1 MNLVWHNVGLTLYIK
16 HLFMKASTSTTVILK
31 SIDLELK
38 KLLQQDLAA
47 FKAKQQKANNQTAS
61 VKRAA

>member
-1 MNLVWHNVGLTLYIK
+1 
-16 HLFMKASTSTTVILK
+16 MKASTSTTVILK

-47 FKAKQQKANNQTAS
+47 FKAKQQIATKQVAM
-61 VKRAA
+61 VKQAA